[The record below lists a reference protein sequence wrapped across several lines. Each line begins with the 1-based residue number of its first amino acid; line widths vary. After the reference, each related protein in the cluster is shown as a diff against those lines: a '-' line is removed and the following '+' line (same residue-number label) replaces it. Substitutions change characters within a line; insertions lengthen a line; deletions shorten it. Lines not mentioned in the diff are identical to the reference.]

1 MALKSVFGLD
11 SLHSVALARSW
22 NGIFLF
28 TQKQKLLEKGHFS
41 DLSNEYKPLFRN
53 EFVVKEMF
61 LLTSAMVLI
70 FSHEDDELIL
80 SCLPAPLLSGLYFHV
95 CEVLIS
101 SSDLNVFVSVVDL
114 QIFEMTFFAQ
124 REITVL
130 QEKHCLSSA
139 QQS

>member
-1 MALKSVFGLD
+1 MGYFCLFKSKSYSKKVISATIQTNINL
-11 SLHSVALARSW
+11 
-22 NGIFLF
+22 
-28 TQKQKLLEKGHFS
+28 
-41 DLSNEYKPLFRN
+41 PLFRN

-101 SSDLNVFVSVVDL
+101 SSDLNVFVSVADL

>member
-1 MALKSVFGLD
+1 MGYFCLLKSKSYSKKVISATIQTNINL
-11 SLHSVALARSW
+11 
-22 NGIFLF
+22 
-28 TQKQKLLEKGHFS
+28 
-41 DLSNEYKPLFRN
+41 PLFRN

-130 QEKHCLSSA
+130 Q
-139 QQS
+139 

>member
-1 MALKSVFGLD
+1 MGYFCLLKSKTYSEKVISATFQTNINLPSFGND
-11 SLHSVALARSW
+11 
-22 NGIFLF
+22 
-28 TQKQKLLEKGHFS
+28 
-41 DLSNEYKPLFRN
+41 
-53 EFVVKEMF
+53 FVVKEMF
-61 LLTSAMVLI
+61 LLTSAVVLI
-70 FSHEDDELIL
+70 FSHDYDVLIL
-80 SCLPAPLLSGLYFHV
+80 SCLPAALLSGLYFHV